1 MIFYRNIEDILAEKG
16 ESVKRLTEND
26 SLEYLVKDLA
36 NRIEKGE
43 PSKDEDWLNFFWE
56 LKTCPTTSHR
66 GYVPLRWRHDP
77 QPELC
82 VLLEDDSDFGT
93 KQ

>member
-26 SLEYLVKDLA
+26 SLGYLVKDLA

-43 PSKDEDWLNFFWE
+43 RWEDED
-56 LKTCPTTSHR
+56 
-66 GYVPLRWRHDP
+66 
-77 QPELC
+77 
-82 VLLEDDSDFGT
+82 
-93 KQ
+93 

>member
-26 SLEYLVKDLA
+26 SLGYLVKDLA

-43 PSKDEDWLNFFWE
+43 
-56 LKTCPTTSHR
+56 R
-66 GYVPLRWRHDP
+66 
-77 QPELC
+77 
-82 VLLEDDSDFGT
+82 
-93 KQ
+93 